1 MAFFPWGAGLVY
13 HTRLI
18 LWAMTA
24 AAMEVEGQGQLSQM
38 ARGMGA
44 TEDHCLQLPTAFRVS
59 QMKTP
64 TSREEWKGTRTSWV
78 SLEVL
83 DTEDGAVKCL

>member
-1 MAFFPWGAGLVY
+1 
-13 HTRLI
+13 
-18 LWAMTA
+18 
-24 AAMEVEGQGQLSQM
+24 
-38 ARGMGA
+38 MGA

-64 TSREEWKGTRTSWV
+64 TSREELKGTRTSWV